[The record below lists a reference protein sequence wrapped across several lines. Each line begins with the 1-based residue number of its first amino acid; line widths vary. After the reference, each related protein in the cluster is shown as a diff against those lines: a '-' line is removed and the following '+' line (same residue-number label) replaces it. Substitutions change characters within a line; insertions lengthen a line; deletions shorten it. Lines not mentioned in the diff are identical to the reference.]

1 MSASIYFA
9 LVQPDPTADDRATII
24 DAAYRCLSEPHSG
37 PIPVAA
43 ILQRAGVSTRAFYR
57 HFESKDAL
65 FLAMLREET
74 DALAERLDRIVED
87 MPADPPRML
96 EAWIEGM
103 FGLIHDDRTR
113 MHFTVIDSDEVR
125 AAKGYRETREQAHAD
140 RERSL
145 AEILRRGCQDGSF
158 PLAKPEPDAVAISAV
173 ISRVMITQHYD
184 DHEGLRRAKAA
195 VLDFALRAL
204 GAPTSG
210 R

>member
-1 MSASIYFA
+1 M
-9 LVQPDPTADDRATII
+9 QPEPIADDRESII
-24 DAAYRCLSEPHSG
+24 DAAYRCLSEPHAG

-57 HFESKDAL
+57 HFESKDQL
-65 FLAMLREET
+65 FLAMLRQET
-74 DALAERLDRIVED
+74 DALAQRLDRIVED
-87 MPADPPRML
+87 MPGDPTRLL

-145 AEILRRGCQDGSF
+145 AEILRRGCRDGSF
-158 PLAKPEPDAVAISAV
+158 PLAKPEQDVVAINAI
-173 ISRVMITQHYD
+173 ISRMMITQRYD
-184 DHEGLRRAKAA
+184 DHPGLRRAKAA

-204 GAPTSG
+204 GATTE
-210 R
+210 RR